1 MRVNELLEVK
11 LQQMLKQVESRLELR
26 LSDSLGDQD
35 LLDRIGKER
44 GLNLRT

>member
-1 MRVNELLEVK
+1 MRENELLEAR
-11 LQQMLKQVESRLELR
+11 LQQTLKQVEFRLELR

-44 GLNLRT
+44 GLNLMT